1 MVECWSDVL
10 TRITP
15 LLQYCLTPVRIP
27 AEVWQPAPS
36 VYGWLG
42 VFGGYAL
49 VMLFAPVR
57 RALRDGVHCLGR
69 YQRIWITFAVLGFGY
84 FVFQFVTFTPIR
96 SWTDLELSQISSLP
110 QWSWPRL
117 SEIWKET
124 LLPALEG
131 VAGIFDNATTTYPLS
146 VFAAVLMIVNWRG
159 LHGALVRALRRR
171 YGVWGYPVYLILLL
185 SALASLLKPIVFWK
199 LPDWSGLFP
208 AAGLLRISATVDATA
223 FIFEYLLGVYI
234 QVYLI
239 TVCLAWTKGVS
250 FEEGE
255 LFRFAM
261 RRFSYVLEWAGI
273 VVAVS
278 TLIVRLPLV
287 LAYFT
292 NIPGVLDYLPIAR
305 VLMSA
310 LIIAFCSVQISLALH
325 NETLIEAMRAHVHF
339 VQKNASRLAWF
350 LAICGIHFY
359 GLMLCDAVLRGAIAD
374 RLGALFL
381 WKFSFACLRGMVTGW
396 LLASWVCLFR
406 QCETGRI
413 HQEKWIHY

>member
-1 MVECWSDVL
+1 MWENAARLYGLYS
-10 TRITP
+10 
-15 LLQYCLTPVRIP
+15 LLGLC
-27 AEVWQPAPS
+27 
-36 VYGWLG
+36 
-42 VFGGYAL
+42 GGYAL
-49 VMLFAPVR
+49 VMFFNPVR
-57 RALRDGVHCLGR
+57 RALGDGFRCVAR
-69 YQRIWITFAVLGFGY
+69 YKRVWITFALLGFGY

-96 SWTDLELSQISSLP
+96 NWSDLDFGQLASE
-110 QWSWPRL
+110 WYWPRFAD
-117 SEIWKET
+117 IWKET
-124 LLPALEG
+124 PLPALEG
-131 VAGIFDNATTTYPLS
+131 VAGIFDNATTTYPFS
-146 VFAAVLMIVNWRG
+146 VVAAMFMLFNWRG
-159 LHGALVRALRRR
+159 LHAALVRALRKR
-171 YGVWGYPVYLILLL
+171 YGFSGYLIYLILLL
-185 SALASLLKPIVFWK
+185 SALASLLKPIVFWQ
-199 LPDWSGLFP
+199 LPEWSGLVP
-208 AAGLLRISATVDATA
+208 AGGLLRVSATVDAAA

-239 TVCLAWTKGVS
+239 SVCLAWTKGVS

-305 VLMSA
+305 VLMSG

-325 NETLIEAMRAHVHF
+325 NETLIEAISAHGQFVRHNAGQLGWFLTICGVHF
-339 VQKNASRLAWF
+339 F
-350 LAICGIHFY
+350 AIMIF
-359 GLMLCDAVLRGAIAD
+359 DAIMRSAIAD

-381 WKFSFACLRGMVTGW
+381 WKFTFAFLRGIVTGW

-406 QCETGRI
+406 QCENRRI
-413 HQEKWIHY
+413 NQEKWTHLQSGVRGEM

>member
-1 MVECWSDVL
+1 MECWSDVL
-10 TRITP
+10 SRVTP
-15 LLQYCLTPVRIP
+15 LLQYVAPVPIL
-27 AEVWQPAPS
+27 EVWQPAPS

-42 VFGGYAL
+42 VFAGYAL

-57 RALRDGVHCLGR
+57 RVLGDGLHCLGR

-96 SWTDLELSQISSLP
+96 SWADLELSQMSSFL

-171 YGVWGYPVYLILLL
+171 YGFWGYPVHLILLL
-185 SALASLLKPIVFWK
+185 SALASLLKPIVFWR
-199 LPDWSGLFP
+199 LPQWSGLFP

-250 FEEGE
+250 FDEGE

-305 VLMSA
+305 LLISA

-325 NETLIEAMRAHVHF
+325 NETLIEAMRAHLHF
-339 VQKNASRLAWF
+339 VQKNAGRLAWF
-350 LAICGIHFY
+350 LVICGIHFY
-359 GLMLCDAVLRGAIAD
+359 GVMLCDAVLRGAIAD

-413 HQEKWIHY
+413 HQEKWIQY